1 MIISR
6 DKEFIRRKDEAR
18 QPAREPV
25 KDTLAGKDRSVQDYD
40 LRRARDAPATSKGR
54 HRQRQPEPEY
64 PSAAVEGALEE
75 QNSYLSDREA
85 DISRTGADAASFYEK
100 TGYEEYGQPEYQREH
115 FSFRQ
120 PESSGSSGG
129 TGKADGSE
137 HTKHRSALHQHGN
150 KYHQR
155 FQEAAKAEEQPEPLP
170 EDAKKTS
177 KLEFTAD
184 ELPPETADKK
194 LTHARRK
201 AERIEEKLAQAE
213 KRLPSRKSC
222 GWKLF
227 LIPILAKPQSI

>member
-85 DISRTGADAASFYEK
+85 DISRTGADAASFYE
-100 TGYEEYGQPEYQREH
+100 RH
-115 FSFRQ
+115 
-120 PESSGSSGG
+120 
-129 TGKADGSE
+129 
-137 HTKHRSALHQHGN
+137 
-150 KYHQR
+150 
-155 FQEAAKAEEQPEPLP
+155 
-170 EDAKKTS
+170 
-177 KLEFTAD
+177 
-184 ELPPETADKK
+184 
-194 LTHARRK
+194 
-201 AERIEEKLAQAE
+201 I
-213 KRLPSRKSC
+213 
-222 GWKLF
+222 
-227 LIPILAKPQSI
+227 

>member
-100 TGYEEYGQPEYQREH
+100 NGYEEYGQPEYQREH
-115 FSFRQ
+115 LSLIHI
-120 PESSGSSGG
+120 
-129 TGKADGSE
+129 SE
-137 HTKHRSALHQHGN
+137 PTR
-150 KYHQR
+150 
-155 FQEAAKAEEQPEPLP
+155 P
-170 EDAKKTS
+170 
-177 KLEFTAD
+177 
-184 ELPPETADKK
+184 
-194 LTHARRK
+194 
-201 AERIEEKLAQAE
+201 
-213 KRLPSRKSC
+213 
-222 GWKLF
+222 
-227 LIPILAKPQSI
+227 

>member
-129 TGKADGSE
+129 TGKV
-137 HTKHRSALHQHGN
+137 RSIPNTGVPCTSMATN
-150 KYHQR
+150 IISAFRRRQR
-155 FQEAAKAEEQPEPLP
+155 
-170 EDAKKTS
+170 
-177 KLEFTAD
+177 
-184 ELPPETADKK
+184 
-194 LTHARRK
+194 RRNS
-201 AERIEEKLAQAE
+201 RSPYRRMR
-213 KRLPSRKSC
+213 KRLPSWSLPLTSSRRRQRIKN
-222 GWKLF
+222 
-227 LIPILAKPQSI
+227 

>member
-100 TGYEEYGQPEYQREH
+100 TVMKNTDSRSIRE
-115 FSFRQ
+115 SI
-120 PESSGSSGG
+120 SLSGS
-129 TGKADGSE
+129 
-137 HTKHRSALHQHGN
+137 RSPPVPL
-150 KYHQR
+150 
-155 FQEAAKAEEQPEPLP
+155 EAP
-170 EDAKKTS
+170 
-177 KLEFTAD
+177 
-184 ELPPETADKK
+184 
-194 LTHARRK
+194 
-201 AERIEEKLAQAE
+201 EKLMVRSIPNTGVPCTSMATNIISAFRRRQRRRNSRSPYRRMR
-213 KRLPSRKSC
+213 KRLPSWSLPLTSSHRRQRIKN
-222 GWKLF
+222 
-227 LIPILAKPQSI
+227 

>member
-100 TGYEEYGQPEYQREH
+100 NGYEEYGQPEYQREH

-137 HTKHRSALHQHGN
+137 HTKHRSATN
-150 KYHQR
+150 IISAFRRRQR
-155 FQEAAKAEEQPEPLP
+155 
-170 EDAKKTS
+170 
-177 KLEFTAD
+177 
-184 ELPPETADKK
+184 
-194 LTHARRK
+194 RRNS
-201 AERIEEKLAQAE
+201 RSPYRRMR
-213 KRLPSRKSC
+213 KRLPSWSLPLTSSHRRQRIKN
-222 GWKLF
+222 
-227 LIPILAKPQSI
+227 